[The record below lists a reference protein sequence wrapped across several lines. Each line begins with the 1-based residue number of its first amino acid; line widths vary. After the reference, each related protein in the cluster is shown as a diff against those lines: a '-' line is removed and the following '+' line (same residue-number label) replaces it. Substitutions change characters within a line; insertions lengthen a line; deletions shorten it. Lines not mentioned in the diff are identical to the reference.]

1 MVRRSDASDP
11 LRQNEKTQNEK
22 TMSGICLVLIGGG
35 RWGRTHAGVL
45 SQFSGRIARVL
56 WVTRHNRR
64 SLDGF
69 LAKTP
74 SAAPTLELFS
84 NLNAALAE
92 KPDAAIVV
100 TAASDHASTVETLLR
115 NDVPTLVEKPLALSM
130 AAATSLVELAER
142 RKVLLCVALHLL
154 KADFLQHFRQLW
166 VGRRLTKIDLEWLD
180 PDSEVRHGEV
190 KSSNLTTNK
199 ADEVVSHL
207 WSVLRMMQDADEPRL
222 REIKLR
228 SLGAVELE
236 LDVGASPATV
246 LFGRRASARRRSIK
260 LRFHDGGSA
269 ELDFTIEP
277 GRIAIDG
284 EECANIDPGNRV
296 GPLAAEIEQ
305 FLDIVEGRQDMASS
319 PQLAAR
325 CLGSVTLAETVRER
339 LIASEAKAV
348 AARLRKG
355 RSIRDPD
362 VSAWIVDNVAP
373 LLGAE
378 GMRFE
383 STDENGVGQILEA
396 FRQAVHEEVSCV
408 PAPPRTR
415 ASRSIS
421 SIVRACR
428 FFALVTKQLSD
439 HR

>member
-22 TMSGICLVLIGGG
+22 AMPGICLVLIGGG

-45 SQFSGRIARVL
+45 AQFSGRIARVL
-56 WVTRHNRR
+56 WVTRHNKP

-74 SAAPTLELFS
+74 TATPTFELFS
-84 NLNAALAE
+84 SLDAALAE

-100 TAASDHASTVETLLR
+100 TAASEHASTVETLLR
-115 NDVPTLVEKPLALSM
+115 NNVPTLVEKPLALSG
-130 AAATSLVELAER
+130 AAAKSLIELAER

-166 VGRRLTKIDLEWLD
+166 AGRGLAKIDLEWLD
-180 PDSEVRHGEV
+180 PDSEIRHGEV

-207 WSVLRMMQDADEPRL
+207 WSILKMMQDADEPRL
-222 REIKLR
+222 REVKLR

-246 LFGRRASARRRSIK
+246 LFGRRAAARRRCVK

-284 EECANIDPGNRV
+284 KECPNIDPGSRV
-296 GPLAAEIEQ
+296 GPLAAEITQ
-305 FLDIVEGRQDMASS
+305 FLDIVEGRQDMALS

-325 CLGSVTLAETVRER
+325 CLGSVTLAETVREQ
-339 LIASEAKAV
+339 LMESEANAV
-348 AARLRKG
+348 ASRLAEG
-355 RSIRDPD
+355 GSIRDPD
-362 VSAWIVDNVAP
+362 ISAWIIDNIAP
-373 LLGAE
+373 LLGTD
-378 GMRFE
+378 GMRIE
-383 STDENGVGQILEA
+383 NTDEKSMDQVIEA
-396 FRQAVHEEVSCV
+396 FRQAVDQETTCV
-408 PAPPRTR
+408 PTPVRIG
-415 ASRSIS
+415 ASPAMISTIRS
-421 SIVRACR
+421 CP
-428 FFALVTKQLSD
+428 FFAVVMQRL
-439 HR
+439 RNEP